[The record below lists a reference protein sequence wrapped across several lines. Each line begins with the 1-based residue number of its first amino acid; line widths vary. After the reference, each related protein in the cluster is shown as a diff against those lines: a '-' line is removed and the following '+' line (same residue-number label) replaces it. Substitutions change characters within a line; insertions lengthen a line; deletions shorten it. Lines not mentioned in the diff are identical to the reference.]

1 MKTFQFSTVSQRLLL
16 IISFGYLAHII
27 TNGLSTTWLQLLP
40 TSLIKEPWRIFT
52 YPLGVSNGFEMFS
65 FGFTFYF
72 LSTYL
77 ERIFTSKKIIVLFTT
92 ILVAQAFLH
101 YTFFHNP
108 NIPLHGVNVFTSFT
122 LAVISFTFPRIPVPI
137 FGFFSLRLL
146 HLSGILIAISLVPN
160 FISLM
165 SQVSS
170 SILFQILTQHGLS
183 LLSGVFVAFYTSYKR
198 FALSVVANQQ
208 YIQEQPYTPTKF
220 QVFQETS
227 QEESVFVSR
236 YQLANSSERTAH
248 PDEGTVDFIDEE
260 ARLNQILDKISIQG
274 KDSLS
279 ELEVKFLED
288 YSKKL

>member
-16 IISFGYLAHII
+16 VISFGYLAHILS
-27 TNGLSTTWLQLLP
+27 NGASTSWLQLLP
-40 TSLIKEPWRIFT
+40 SLILQEPWRILT

-77 ERIFTSKKIIVLFTT
+77 ERIFTSKKIIILFSSLL
-92 ILVAQAFLH
+92 IAQAFIH

-108 NIPLHGVNVFTSFT
+108 NIPLHGVTVFTSFT
-122 LAVISFTFPRIPVPI
+122 LAIISFTFPRIPVPI

-146 HLSGILIAISLVPN
+146 HLSCILLLISLIPN
-160 FISLM
+160 ILSL
-165 SQVSS
+165 SSNINS

-198 FALSVVANQQ
+198 LALSVVSNQQ
-208 YIQEQPYTPTKF
+208 YIQEQPYTPSKF

-236 YQLANSSERTAH
+236 YQLANASERSAH
-248 PDEGTVDFIDEE
+248 PEEVSIEFMDEE
-260 ARLNQILDKISIQG
+260 SRLNQILDKISVQG

-279 ELEVKFLED
+279 EVEVKFLED

>member
-1 MKTFQFSTVSQRLLL
+1 VKTFQFSTVSQRILLV
-16 IISFGYLAHII
+16 ISLGYLAHIL
-27 TNGLSTTWLQLLP
+27 TNGLSTSWLQLL
-40 TSLIKEPWRIFT
+40 TATLLKEPWRVFT
-52 YPLGVSNGFEMFS
+52 YPLGVTNGFEMFS

-77 ERIFTSKKIIVLFTT
+77 ERIFSSKKIIILFSSLL
-92 ILVAQAFLH
+92 IAQAFIH

-108 NIPLHGVNVFTSFT
+108 NIPLHGVTVFTSFT

-146 HLSGILIAISLVPN
+146 HLSGILLAISLIPHLL
-160 FISLM
+160 SLM
-165 SQVSS
+165 TNISS

-198 FALSVVANQQ
+198 LALSVVSNQQ

-248 PDEGTVDFIDEE
+248 PEEVTVDFVDDES
-260 ARLNQILDKISIQG
+260 RLNQILDKISIQG

-279 ELEVKFLED
+279 EIEVKFLED

>member
-40 TSLIKEPWRIFT
+40 KSLLTEPWRILT

-77 ERIFTSKKIIVLFTT
+77 ERIFTSKKIIILFTS
-92 ILVAQAFLH
+92 LLFAQALLH

-146 HLSGILIAISLVPN
+146 HLSGILIAISLIPH

-165 SQVSS
+165 SNVSS

-183 LLSGVFVAFYTSYKR
+183 LLSGVFIAFYTSYKR
-198 FALSVVANQQ
+198 LALTVVTNQQ

-236 YQLANSSERTAH
+236 YQLANSSERSAH
-248 PDEGTVDFIDEE
+248 PEEVTLDFIDEE
-260 ARLNQILDKISIQG
+260 SRLNQILDKISNQG